1 MTRLHFLTAGESH
14 GPCLNAIVE
23 GLPAGLRVDV
33 EAIDRDLRRRQ
44 GGYGRGGRQ
53 RIEQDHV
60 QVLGGVLGGVTT
72 GAPVALRID
81 NRDWKNW
88 RAHWEAGDLPPL
100 TVPRPGHADYAGM
113 IKYGLQDARPVLER
127 ASARETA
134 ARVAVGAL
142 ARLMLSALGIVVGS
156 YVSEIGGVVAQV
168 PDLPYAE
175 LWRRAEGSDVRC
187 PDPMAAEQIRAAI
200 DAARERGDS
209 LGGVFVVA
217 ATGVPVGLGSYV
229 HWERRLDARLAAA
242 LIGIQAIKGVEIGP
256 AFENARLPGTQV
268 HDPFLPADQAAAG
281 PGSRTTDR
289 ASRVP
294 ALERSAGTHHVTR
307 PSNRAGGIEGGT
319 STGMPIVLRAAM
331 KPIPTTVA
339 PQPSVDLATGELAQ
353 TQYQRSDVCAVPAA
367 SVVGEAMVSWVLADA
382 LLEKMGGDSVDE
394 IRGRLG

>member
-14 GPCLNAIVE
+14 GPCLSAIVE

-60 QVLGGVLGGVTT
+60 RVLGGVLGGVTT

-81 NRDWKNW
+81 NRDWENW

-142 ARLMLSALGIVVGS
+142 ARLLLSELGIAVGS
-156 YVSEIGGVVAQV
+156 YVSEIGGVIAQL

-175 LWRRAEGSDVRC
+175 LWRLAEGSDVRC
-187 PDPMAAEQIRAAI
+187 PDPAAAEQIRAAI
-200 DAARERGDS
+200 DGARERGDS

-217 ATGVPVGLGSYV
+217 ATGVPVGLGSHV

-242 LIGIQAIKGVEIGP
+242 LIGIQAIKGIEIGP

-268 HDPFLPADQAAAG
+268 HDSFVPADQPASG
-281 PGSRTTDR
+281 DVDR
-289 ASRVP
+289 APRT
-294 ALERSAGTHHVTR
+294 THHVTR
-307 PSNRAGGIEGGT
+307 PSNRAGGIEGGI
-319 STGMPIVLRAAM
+319 SNGMPIVLRAAM
-331 KPIPTTVA
+331 KPIPTTVT
-339 PQPSVDLATGELAQ
+339 PQPSVDLATGEPAQ

-367 SVVGEAMVSWVLADA
+367 SVVGEAMVAWVLADA
-382 LLEKMGGDSVDE
+382 LLEKAGGDSMDE